1 MWPQIHKDDLAIGM
15 WSYWMLPECFFFFQ
29 KDTMILAFQEGF
41 VLPGPS
47 SPRSAFQYHFSVILI
62 VILNGERIS
71 LQPVLPTSV
80 VRCLHLSVPAKM
92 FRGCGAP
99 DGELLCG
106 HWSMSTRRKSI
117 SIPDVPL
124 WMKNEE
130 RKGLHQIS
138 RSKYF
143 RGSEQSMLNQ
153 QRKRSNTNVED
164 SNCIVI
170 GWVRTAYSFQ
180 TSKMNTVATISSTIQ
195 IKKTKFEDKEAT
207 NNTTDATRY

>member
-1 MWPQIHKDDLAIGM
+1 
-15 WSYWMLPECFFFFQ
+15 
-29 KDTMILAFQEGF
+29 MILAFQEGF

-124 WMKNEE
+124 WMKNEWNGKE
-130 RKGLHQIS
+130 KGSI
-138 RSKYF
+138 RF
-143 RGSEQSMLNQ
+143 PEANIFEEVNSMLNQ

-180 TSKMNTVATISSTIQ
+180 TPKMNTVATISSTIQ

-207 NNTTDATRY
+207 NNTKDATRY

>member
-1 MWPQIHKDDLAIGM
+1 
-15 WSYWMLPECFFFFQ
+15 
-29 KDTMILAFQEGF
+29 MILAFQEGF

-124 WMKNEE
+124 WMKNEWNGKE
-130 RKGLHQIS
+130 KGSIRFPEANIFEEVSNRCSINKGKGRTRMWKIRTVLLLDE
-138 RSKYF
+138 
-143 RGSEQSMLNQ
+143 SEQLILFKH
-153 QRKRSNTNVED
+153 RKWILLLQS
-164 SNCIVI
+164 
-170 GWVRTAYSFQ
+170 AQLY
-180 TSKMNTVATISSTIQ
+180 K
-195 IKKTKFEDKEAT
+195 
-207 NNTTDATRY
+207 